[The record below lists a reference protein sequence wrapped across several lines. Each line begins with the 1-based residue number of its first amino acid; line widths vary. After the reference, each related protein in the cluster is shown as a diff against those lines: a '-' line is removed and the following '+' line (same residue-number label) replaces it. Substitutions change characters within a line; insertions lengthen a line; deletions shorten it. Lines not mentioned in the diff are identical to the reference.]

1 MRKGTLAHSWFL
13 GLNVDGKAA
22 APLFFFGR
30 ANKYFDRLAEVVEHQ
45 FAELCAAADV
55 VGAADARDG
64 Q

>member
-1 MRKGTLAHSWFL
+1 VTRVRSTAVG
-13 GLNVDGKAA
+13 GGYCGAA
-22 APLFFFGR
+22 AWGKRR
-30 ANKYFDRLAEVVEHQ
+30 ANKYFDRLAEVVEHR

>member
-13 GLNVDGKAA
+13 GLNVDGKPA

-45 FAELCAAADV
+45 FAELAPAAFSASATGSEV
-55 VGAADARDG
+55 P
-64 Q
+64 